1 MFVLIEIL
9 WTLQNSLRRPP
20 YGASEDLSS
29 EEEEADEAEL
39 QRERLFSSAPPKYAR
54 ALRNRLH
61 KVPKNNSPPQT
72 QVSILLK
79 PKSKVSVK

>member
-1 MFVLIEIL
+1 MFELIEIL

-61 KVPKNNSPPQT
+61 KVPENSSPPRT
-72 QVSILLK
+72 QVSI
-79 PKSKVSVK
+79 

>member
-1 MFVLIEIL
+1 MVLLIEIL
-9 WTLQNSLRRPP
+9 WSFQNSPRRPP

-29 EEEEADEAEL
+29 EEEVEEAEL

-61 KVPKNNSPPQT
+61 NLPKDNLPPQIK
-72 QVSILLK
+72 VSIFVK
-79 PKSKVSVK
+79 PSVI